1 MGHGKR
7 GYGQAIDERIPRVAH
22 QASWRLRSGLEIT
35 ALCFW
40 IFVQIWI
47 GFSAFMIYE
56 SVFKHVRYFMQT
68 VYSVAVCLFLTLLL
82 LEKL

>member
-1 MGHGKR
+1 M
-7 GYGQAIDERIPRVAH
+7 AH

-56 SVFKHVRYFMQT
+56 FVFNTSDSSTFVISCKQSSGMSVPNVAASGKA
-68 VYSVAVCLFLTLLL
+68 SVS
-82 LEKL
+82 